1 VNVSVINDVPV
12 AEGQSVSVNEEIE
25 LEIQLV
31 GRDVDD
37 VDSELIYEVVGSVGN
52 GSIDA
57 TDLSTGKVRYT
68 SDKGYVGSD
77 EFSYLVR
84 DDGLGESSVVTVSI
98 LVIDVPDAPV
108 VNSGEA
114 RVSEDGEVLVTLSGV
129 DEDGNMGQF
138 MIVGGLSSGVL
149 SQEIGGVR
157 FEDIDLVSL
166 SEGVTESVVIIR
178 TWRINNN
185 RLCHPFR

>member
-1 VNVSVINDVPV
+1 VNVVAVNDVPV

-166 SEGVTESVVIIR
+166 SEGVTESVVIY
-178 TWRINNN
+178 TPSADYNN